1 MLGVL
6 MQTVIIVGCGD
17 IGRRVAAL
25 YRGKA
30 QRIIGLVQTS
40 TSMRRLRGT
49 GVEGMQVDLD
59 FMPLPDALPTAG
71 AVIHYYVPP
80 PREGHNDPRLQRFL
94 HAIPANASPQR
105 VVYISTSAVYGNC
118 HGEWVT
124 EERPPQP
131 DSDRGKRR
139 LFAEQVLQAWCA
151 ARQVESVILRVP
163 GIYGPGRL
171 PIKRL
176 KSGAPV
182 VEEREGSYSN
192 RIHAD
197 DLAQICLAAAQRAP
211 ANSIYNVSDGH
222 PTTMTDY
229 FLQVADLLELDP
241 PPLISL
247 DEAQELLSPAMLSF
261 LNESKRLNNSK
272 MLKELGIKLKYPTL
286 KPGLQA
292 SLTDNA

>member
-30 QRIIGLVQTS
+30 QRIIGLMQTS
-40 TSMRRLRGT
+40 TSLRRLRGT
-49 GVEGMQVDLD
+49 GIEGLQVDLD
-59 FMPLPDALPTAG
+59 FMPLPELPIAG

-80 PREGHNDPRLQRFL
+80 PREGQNDPRLQRFL
-94 HAIPANASPQR
+94 QAIPTNANPR
-105 VVYISTSAVYGNC
+105 RIVYISTSAVYGNC

-124 EERPPQP
+124 EERPPRP

-182 VEEREGSYSN
+182 VDEREGSYSN

-197 DLAQICLAAAQRAP
+197 DLARVCYAAAEKAP
-211 ANSIYNVSDGH
+211 PNSIYNVSDGH

-286 KPGLQA
+286 KSGLQA